1 MAAEKIM
8 EELGKKAKK
17 KLQPIANDASKEIA
31 QYYQSLV
38 NEQSAIKYVVLYNI
52 QGNVTSRIIFDNIV
66 NGSSPICS

>member
-38 NEQSAIKYVVLYNI
+38 NEQSAIKYVVL
-52 QGNVTSRIIFDNIV
+52 
-66 NGSSPICS
+66 